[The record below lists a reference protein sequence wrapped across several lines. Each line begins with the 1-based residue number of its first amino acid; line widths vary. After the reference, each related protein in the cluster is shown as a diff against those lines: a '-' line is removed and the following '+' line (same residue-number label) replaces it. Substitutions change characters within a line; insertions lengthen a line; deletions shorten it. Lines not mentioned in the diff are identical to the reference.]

1 MSLIAVQVG
10 FSRTLKE
17 GQLVTVT
24 LNEKDVDREKQSG
37 MYLTGM
43 SQRHTNCWYLADLE
57 CKTGDVIVI
66 DVKTG
71 VRQKG
76 VDEKRTFRKTLRVDE
91 TFPVNEIVV
100 QGVGFYTA
108 PLAKGRFEELASVSK
123 QDERRQQAESQL
135 DDARF

>member
-1 MSLIAVQVG
+1 MLVTVQVG
-10 FSRTLKE
+10 FCRNLKE
-17 GQLVTVT
+17 GQLVTTT
-24 LNEKDVDREKQSG
+24 LNEVEVDRDKQQG

-57 CKTGDVIVI
+57 CKTGDVIII

-76 VDEKRTFRKTLRVDE
+76 VDERRTFRKTLRVDE
-91 TFPVNEIVV
+91 ALPVTEVIV
-100 QGVGFYTA
+100 QGVGYSTA

-123 QDERRQQAESQL
+123 QDERRQQVESQL
-135 DDARF
+135 DDSRF